1 MEIAIWLGLL
11 LLFGVLE
18 AATVALVSL
27 WFMAGALA
35 ALLAA
40 LCGAGLPVQVG
51 VFLVVSAVLLAAL
64 RPLVRKYVTPRIT
77 ATNADSVIGKI
88 AIVTESVDNIAA
100 QGAVKVGGVVW
111 TARSTTERPIPTG
124 TQVRVDRIEG
134 VKLYVPPAEVPA
146 MQA

>member
-18 AATVALVSL
+18 AATVALVSPVVYGGRSGGPPGGSVWRGPL
-27 WFMAGALA
+27 
-35 ALLAA
+35 
-40 LCGAGLPVQVG
+40 VQVG

-100 QGAVKVGGVVW
+100 QG
-111 TARSTTERPIPTG
+111 R
-124 TQVRVDRIEG
+124 
-134 VKLYVPPAEVPA
+134 
-146 MQA
+146 

>member
-1 MEIAIWLGLL
+1 M
-11 LLFGVLE
+11 
-18 AATVALVSL
+18 
-27 WFMAGALA
+27 
-35 ALLAA
+35 
-40 LCGAGLPVQVG
+40 
-51 VFLVVSAVLLAAL
+51 
-64 RPLVRKYVTPRIT
+64 RKYVTPRIT

-134 VKLYVPPAEVPA
+134 VKLYVTPAEVPA